1 MANEDSFLGQRRNNR
16 RKGNVAE
23 SAVASYLRTQ
33 GLSILERN
41 VYISKLGEIDLI
53 ANRGNSLYFVEVK
66 SHWYEGSYFNTQNEL
81 SPILDINKCWS
92 IFHPLER
99 IGSRKRSYIFKTAEA
114 YIFKHKLEHYNCI
127 LLVACCLMSDQGK
140 LIYCEIIELS

>member
-1 MANEDSFLGQRRNNR
+1 MILANEDSFLGQRRNNR

-81 SPILDINKCWS
+81 SPI
-92 IFHPLER
+92 
-99 IGSRKRSYIFKTAEA
+99 
-114 YIFKHKLEHYNCI
+114 
-127 LLVACCLMSDQGK
+127 
-140 LIYCEIIELS
+140 